1 MQRGPPR
8 STRTDTLF
16 PYTTL
21 FRSAGQ
27 HRHRGVD
34 DHRQVDG
41 DAVALDDAQVAQR
54 VAELAHTRVQFAV
67 GDVLRGRVGVVG
79 FEHQR
84 GLVAAGGEVAVEAV
98 DAGVEFAVGVP
109 ADVEVG
115 QVVADVEELRQ
126 IGRADVA
133 TPVTNAHLV

>member
-1 MQRGPPR
+1 MIRRPPR

-21 FRSAGQ
+21 FRS
-27 HRHRGVD
+27 
-34 DHRQVDG
+34 
-41 DAVALDDAQVAQR
+41 
-54 VAELAHTRVQFAV
+54 AHTRVQFAV

-109 ADVEVG
+109 ANVEVG
-115 QVVADVEELRQ
+115 QVVADVADLRRLAVPVQ
-126 IGRADVA
+126 ALGRLRPERVRVADGFGVQALVVEIGRAHV
-133 TPVTNAHLV
+133 